1 MSTPR
6 IPKAKTLKPVTI
18 TDLLERDKQLMLR
31 STAKKK
37 ILLNL
42 KLREYEQVIEIAEK
56 WDCTVSEAL
65 RSLLVKGIEHNK
77 KWGSESELNPA
88 NEGKWVPQQTYVD
101 PVTQRAHM
109 PTVFNPNPLHFPTP
123 HVQHQVSAGTTYSS
137 GDRIQRTV
145 ETVFDDAPRKRG
157 STLTFPSGAT
167 INPPAPTYVEPPQDD
182 ILEDYDE

>member
-1 MSTPR
+1 MSAPR
-6 IPKAKTLKPVTI
+6 IPKSKTLKPVTI

-101 PVTQRAHM
+101 PVSQRPHM
-109 PTVFNPNPLHFPTP
+109 PVVFNPTPAFP
-123 HVQHQVSAGTTYSS
+123 QQ
-137 GDRIQRTV
+137 DRTVRTV
-145 ETVFDDAPRKRG
+145 ETTFDDAPRKR

-167 INPPAPTYVEPPQDD
+167 ISPPVYNTPEPPLFDD
-182 ILEDYDE
+182 TNDFNLGDEA

>member
-6 IPKAKTLKPVTI
+6 IPKTKTLKPVTI

-77 KWGSESELNPA
+77 KWGSESDLNPA

-101 PVTQRAHM
+101 PVSQRPHM
-109 PTVFNPNPLHFPTP
+109 PTVFNPTPPAFPA
-123 HVQHQVSAGTTYSS
+123 QQFQQ
-137 GDRIQRTV
+137 DRVTRTV
-145 ETVFDDAPRKRG
+145 ETMFEDAPRRPG

-167 INPPAPTYVEPPQDD
+167 VAPKEHARAEAPLFDD
-182 ILEDYDE
+182 SFDLDSDV

>member
-56 WDCTVSEAL
+56 WDCTVAEAL
-65 RSLLVKGIEHNK
+65 RSLLVKGIEHNR

-101 PVTQRAHM
+101 PVSQRPHM
-109 PTVFNPNPLHFPTP
+109 PVVFNPAPPQFP
-123 HVQHQVSAGTTYSS
+123 QA
-137 GDRIQRTV
+137 DRVTRTV
-145 ETVFDDAPRKRG
+145 ETMFEDAPRKKN

-167 INPPAPTYVEPPQDD
+167 IQTAAPTYAEPPASDD
-182 ILEDYDE
+182 DFDLDMDI